1 MIKLRAGETDVDL
14 LFAPLAC
21 AALPATLDIMDDA
34 VLEGLDEA
42 SVRSLNGARLCQ
54 KQNIH
59 DTFNMVDGE
68 RI

>member
-1 MIKLRAGETDVDL
+1 MGIPIKPPPTARA
-14 LFAPLAC
+14 
-21 AALPATLDIMDDA
+21 AAA
-34 VLEGLDEA
+34 VASASARAARSAA
-42 SVRSLNGARLCQ
+42 SVGSGARARDVERLCQ